1 MEIRQGEGFSLSAF
15 GVGDVNVL
23 RGCLVVSKCLE
34 QTTGKSVSNKKRIYF
49 YSLNFT
55 NNWMCLPSLT
65 APRLNFSV
73 MYESSVE
80 RVKSSD
86 LDVLLILWENLINL
100 INVLLLF
107 SGSRAN
113 VRCSSTGL
121 EADSKC
127 DVWVHICSF
136 LRQDAVCRGETKEG
150 KKQKKKLWL
159 L

>member
-15 GVGDVNVL
+15 VVGDVNVL

-34 QTTGKSVSNKKRIYF
+34 QTTGKSVSIKKRIYF
-49 YSLNFT
+49 CSLNFT

-86 LDVLLILWENLINL
+86 LDVLLIL
-100 INVLLLF
+100 
-107 SGSRAN
+107 
-113 VRCSSTGL
+113 
-121 EADSKC
+121 
-127 DVWVHICSF
+127 
-136 LRQDAVCRGETKEG
+136 
-150 KKQKKKLWL
+150 
-159 L
+159 